1 MLHTKC
7 MNQANRLIWAFNGL
21 TLHKSTTQEEAYQN
35 DLNKHIRLHYK
46 LHAHYTVIK

>member
-7 MNQANRLIWAFNGL
+7 MYQANRLTWAFTG
-21 TLHKSTTQEEAYQN
+21 LHKSTTQEEAYQT
-35 DLNKHIRLHYK
+35 DLNDQIRLHYK